1 MSHEQ
6 NNGTTTLTFRVRPLE
21 PPATDGSCAWLL
33 ASISRASDGGLAVN
47 NWPWI
52 FVTLM
57 GTITYHTWRES
68 NSSSKVP
75 LKGDMLVPRRVS
87 ICIYSYGDELL
98 PTCRISRIV
107 FFPGSL
113 FTDFHVLV
121 HVTMDLNVCS
131 LDFTSTG
138 ASKHPDLSGYFFE
151 KTIWNWRW

>member
-57 GTITYHTWRES
+57 GTITYPTCGKS

-75 LKGDMLVPRRVS
+75 LGGDMLVPRMVS
-87 ICIYSYGDELL
+87 LCIYSYRDELL
-98 PTCRISRIV
+98 PTCRISRVV
-107 FFPGSL
+107 FFQDLYSL
-113 FTDFHVLV
+113 TFMSWF
-121 HVTMDLNVCS
+121 MS
-131 LDFTSTG
+131 LWIWTCAHLILHQQAQTNIRIYQANLG
-138 ASKHPDLSGYFFE
+138 K
-151 KTIWNWRW
+151 KIWNWRW